1 VLCLGVCLVCVVC
14 LVCLVSL
21 VSLGLRMGFDI
32 YCRNIIYIFL
42 LLFLLLFLLFLLF
55 LGVFCC
61 FLGKCVLLV

>member
-1 VLCLGVCLVCVVC
+1 MLCLGVCLVCVVC
-14 LVCLVSL
+14 LVSLVSL

-32 YCRNIIYIFL
+32 YCRNLIYIFL
-42 LLFLLLFLLFLLF
+42 LLFLLLFLLF